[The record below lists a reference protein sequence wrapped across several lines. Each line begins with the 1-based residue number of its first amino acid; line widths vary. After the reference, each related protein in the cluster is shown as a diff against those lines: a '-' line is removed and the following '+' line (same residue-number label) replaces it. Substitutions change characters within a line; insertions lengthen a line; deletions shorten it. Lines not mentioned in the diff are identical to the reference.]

1 LQRLHE
7 EKNELFVTV
16 KSFSDSQIQ
25 STQHIADIHA
35 AHADEKA
42 RLTVNVMQLQQQCL
56 EPSRVRQ
63 QCFEPS

>member
-25 STQHIADIHA
+25 STQHIADIHT

-42 RLTVNVMQLQQQCL
+42 RLTVNVMQSQQQCL
-56 EPSRVRQ
+56 ELS
-63 QCFEPS
+63 EKLGE